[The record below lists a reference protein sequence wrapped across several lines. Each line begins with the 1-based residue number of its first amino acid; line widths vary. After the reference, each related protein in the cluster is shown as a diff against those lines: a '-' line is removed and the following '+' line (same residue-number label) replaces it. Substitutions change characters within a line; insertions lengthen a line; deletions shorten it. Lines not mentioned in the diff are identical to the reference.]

1 MTLIKR
7 LQMKWAHLWTLE
19 NKVFLHIKYVRAKI
33 RTLQNVKKKL
43 LAVVID
49 IKVSWDED
57 DKDDNDGYAFKP
69 RLKYHLDSLE
79 IFYQRKLSP
88 AKWNTRFCR

>member
-79 IFYQRKLSP
+79 RCYERKLSP

>member
-1 MTLIKR
+1 
-7 LQMKWAHLWTLE
+7 MKWAHLWTLE

-49 IKVSWDED
+49 VIVSWDED

-79 IFYQRKLSP
+79 RCYERKLSP